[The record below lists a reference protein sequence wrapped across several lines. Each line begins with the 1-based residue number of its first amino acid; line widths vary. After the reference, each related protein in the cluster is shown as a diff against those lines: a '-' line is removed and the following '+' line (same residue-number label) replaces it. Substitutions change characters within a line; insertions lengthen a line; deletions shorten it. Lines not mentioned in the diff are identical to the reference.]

1 MEQVWNIPGPSRPG
15 YLPRLARSL
24 LFLGVLG
31 FGVIVTTLLTSLNSF
46 GNHSPAF
53 IVLAQLLALLANVG
67 LYYLSFR
74 VLTPKGVPSRSL
86 LPGAAVGGAAWT
98 VLQAAGTLL
107 VSHLKESNSAY
118 GVFGI
123 VLALVAWLYLVVQ
136 VTVYAAE
143 VNVVLA
149 RHLWP
154 RSIMQPPLTEA
165 DRAGLALQTLQNQ
178 KRAEQEITV
187 VHRPARGGA
196 GRAGD
201 PSYPQ

>member
-1 MEQVWNIPGPSRPG
+1 
-15 YLPRLARSL
+15 
-24 LFLGVLG
+24 
-31 FGVIVTTLLTSLNSF
+31 
-46 GNHSPAF
+46 
-53 IVLAQLLALLANVG
+53 VLAQLLALLANIG

-86 LPGAAVGGAAWT
+86 LPGAAVGGTAWT
-98 VLQAAGTLL
+98 ALQAAGTLL
-107 VSHLKESNSAY
+107 ISHYTESNSAY
-118 GVFGI
+118 GVFGT

-178 KRAEQEITV
+178 KRDEQEITV
-187 VHRPARGGA
+187 EFTDRPAGEQAAPGTPRTPDEVAPPAARRQASGPVAEPEASSAASQDG
-196 GRAGD
+196 
-201 PSYPQ
+201 S